1 MVSLQFLTGPKAGTA
16 YACTEPRIRL
26 GRGPD
31 CELVLNDSK
40 VSRVHGELLLG
51 DPGPRFRDLS
61 KNGTLLE
68 RGSERLVLRGREQ
81 ALLAGDVLV
90 LGDTRLAVLG
100 PQDPTGRRSG
110 DADTAPYTTVR
121 PLAEFATIRQKVEAD
136 RVLLQIVDHWSAV
149 ARRLDSEADL
159 FEAFAKLL
167 LEAYPGATH
176 AIVLMREPWS
186 GSFLQRA
193 AFGRD
198 QGKINSPLTVSKTL
212 LEEVFGQGL
221 AVASNP
227 QQTSNID
234 SDSLAAAQIFAY
246 LCVPIWE
253 RNEVVGVVEVD
264 SRGRDAEFS
273 AGELDLLT
281 VLANHLALALANVRL
296 LDQRLQAERMST
308 IGNFAAMIL
317 HDMRNAMN
325 VISGYVELLEAEPL
339 SDRRSEMAEVVRKEI
354 SDLVELIA
362 EMLAFSRG
370 DVRMDFEAVP
380 IGVLLEEAAIRLR
393 RIFAGSEIE
402 FALHS
407 SASGTVQADR
417 RRLIRAFHNVA
428 HNARRALADRGRF
441 WIEGRDLPAAVE
453 LKLCDDGPGIPESL
467 RPHLFT
473 PFLSHPLVTGSGL
486 GLAIVRHIV
495 EAHGGSVSAE
505 PLEPHGTAIVIR
517 LPAICGD
524 ISTPGEIGFP
534 LTRGN

>member
-1 MVSLQFLTGPKAGTA
+1 
-16 YACTEPRIRL
+16 
-26 GRGPD
+26 
-31 CELVLNDSK
+31 
-40 VSRVHGELLLG
+40 
-51 DPGPRFRDLS
+51 
-61 KNGTLLE
+61 
-68 RGSERLVLRGREQ
+68 
-81 ALLAGDVLV
+81 
-90 LGDTRLAVLG
+90 
-100 PQDPTGRRSG
+100 
-110 DADTAPYTTVR
+110 
-121 PLAEFATIRQKVEAD
+121 
-136 RVLLQIVDHWSAV
+136 
-149 ARRLDSEADL
+149 
-159 FEAFAKLL
+159 
-167 LEAYPGATH
+167 
-176 AIVLMREPWS
+176 
-186 GSFLQRA
+186 
-193 AFGRD
+193 
-198 QGKINSPLTVSKTL
+198 
-212 LEEVFGQGL
+212 
-221 AVASNP
+221 
-227 QQTSNID
+227 
-234 SDSLAAAQIFAY
+234 
-246 LCVPIWE
+246 
-253 RNEVVGVVEVD
+253 
-264 SRGRDAEFS
+264 
-273 AGELDLLT
+273 
-281 VLANHLALALANVRL
+281 
-296 LDQRLQAERMST
+296 LQAERMST

-517 LPAICGD
+517 LPAVCGD
-524 ISTPGEIGFP
+524 IETPGEIKSKNSADLLRPVGPQHGASAPRVSQECLQSPFDERSSRAGSDP
-534 LTRGN
+534 AHPTARLLPAEARGKLDLGRSSEASRPWARRDHKGERSRSEPAPVCTHQRSFCG